1 MMFYANKNKEFC
13 FLNRI
18 LQQKLKINYQLNK
31 QTNIIRTYQKKID
44 CKVNVL
50 DQKKSGQKKLKIHQ
64 NISLALNREIV
75 LAKLYQKLKKEHG
88 STVLNQFEI
97 LNELRIF
104 YDYLYQKRETLES
117 ENIYENL
124 KLYDI
129 PKLNKQMFDL
139 LEGTL
144 NKLEVY
150 IFF

>member
-50 DQKKSGQKKLKIHQ
+50 DQKKSGQKKLKNHQ